1 MLKRLMLFLLIMI
14 GLCANTVNATK
25 WVEKNTKLLQRI
37 KQNDPTLSSLKLK
50 NEDID
55 DDGAEALCDALK
67 HNTVVTSLN
76 LSGSKIGGTL
86 VRLRAIANVLAHNST
101 LENLDLRATERG
113 NAGATILAEGLEKN
127 RGLKSLL
134 LNGNRIGPEGGEA
147 LAYVVKMNATL
158 KELSLG
164 RNGIGSRGA
173 QAIAE
178 ALSTN
183 NTLVDLDL
191 NDNQIVEPGSVV
203 LAQALN
209 TNQTLRRLNLT
220 GNVIGVEACD
230 AIYLALKLSNRTLV
244 DLAITPSLPERK
256 VKKMLEFVR
265 RNRDSQK
272 KGVSQIPD
280 FAPLNDES
288 DDGDSPKRVHGF

>member
-1 MLKRLMLFLLIMI
+1 M
-14 GLCANTVNATK
+14 
-25 WVEKNTKLLQRI
+25 
-37 KQNDPTLSSLKLK
+37 
-50 NEDID
+50 
-55 DDGAEALCDALK
+55 
-67 HNTVVTSLN
+67 
-76 LSGSKIGGTL
+76 
-86 VRLRAIANVLAHNST
+86 
-101 LENLDLRATERG
+101 
-113 NAGATILAEGLEKN
+113 
-127 RGLKSLL
+127 L

-147 LAYVVKMNATL
+147 LAYALEMNATL
-158 KELSLG
+158 EELSLG
-164 RNGIGSRGA
+164 RNGIASRGA
-173 QAIAE
+173 QAIAK

-191 NDNQIVEPGSVV
+191 NDNQIMEPGSVV

-244 DLAITPSLPERK
+244 NLAITPSISRRK
-256 VKKMLEFVR
+256 VEKMLEFIR

-272 KGVSQIPD
+272 SRISD
-280 FAPLNDES
+280 TDSTPLNDES